1 VPDRQL
7 WTGAN
12 RLAPRFLLVDLALAA
27 LSIYL
32 SYLLTGEILASS
44 ESAVSVAAAYT
55 VAATHG
61 ASVAVRRVA
70 PVAAVIVLIATATV
84 YTVVLDLP
92 VFMLGPAVLF
102 VAYGVGGRLSRR
114 PAAILL
120 AVVELALV
128 VLLWQG
134 PSFPGLAST
143 VQFAGL
149 IAGAWLLGVLAR
161 RWQTMAAENAQRAQE
176 LEEARTELAA
186 SAVTAE
192 RLRIAREIH
201 DVVAHSMSV
210 IAMHAGAA
218 RLAVGTDPKSERA
231 ALDVIEHSSRGALGE
246 MRRLVALLRDEDA
259 RNTTRDP
266 APGLADLHT
275 LVANVVATGVTV
287 DVRAEG
293 DLDAVPT
300 GVSLAGYRVI
310 QEAVTNVVRHAG
322 QTRARLVVEAR
333 PEELVIQVQN
343 DAPSGPPR
351 QALPAGGKHGAIGMR
366 ERVELYGGT
375 LFAGPTSDGGWTVE
389 ARLPYAVAER

>member
-1 VPDRQL
+1 M
-7 WTGAN
+7 
-12 RLAPRFLLVDLALAA
+12 DLALAA
-27 LSIYL
+27 LSVYVG
-32 SYLLTGEILASS
+32 YLLTSEILASS
-44 ESAVSVAAAYT
+44 ESAASVAAAYT
-55 VAATHG
+55 VATIHA

-102 VAYGVGGRLSRR
+102 VAYGVGGRLSQR

-120 AVVELALV
+120 AVVELTLI

-134 PSFPGLAST
+134 PSFPGWPST
-143 VQFAGL
+143 VQFVGL
-149 IAGAWLLGVLAR
+149 VAGAWLLGVLAR
-161 RWQTMAAENAQRAQE
+161 RWQTMAAENAQRATE

-218 RLAVGTDPKSERA
+218 RLAVGTDADSERA

-259 RNTTRDP
+259 RDATRDP
-266 APGLADLHT
+266 APGLAELHT

-293 DLDAVPT
+293 DLDAVPA

-322 QTRARLVVEAR
+322 QPALVWWWK
-333 PEELVIQVQN
+333 
-343 DAPSGPPR
+343 PSQRNWSSRSKTMPPPVHR
-351 QALPAGGKHGAIGMR
+351 
-366 ERVELYGGT
+366 
-375 LFAGPTSDGGWTVE
+375 DGGYPPAASTVPSACGSGLSSTADVVRWTDG
-389 ARLPYAVAER
+389 

>member
-7 WTGAN
+7 WTGGN

-27 LSIYL
+27 LSVYVG
-32 SYLLTGEILASS
+32 YLLTSEILASS
-44 ESAVSVAAAYT
+44 GSAASVAAAYT
-55 VAATHG
+55 VATIHA

-102 VAYGVGGRLSRR
+102 VAYGVGGRLSQR

-120 AVVELALV
+120 AVVELALI

-134 PSFPGLAST
+134 PSFPGWPST
-143 VQFAGL
+143 VQFVGL
-149 IAGAWLLGVLAR
+149 VAGAWLLGVLAR
-161 RWQTMAAENAQRAQE
+161 RWQTMAAENAQRARE

-218 RLAVGTDPKSERA
+218 RLAVGTDADSERA

-259 RNTTRDP
+259 RDAARDP
-266 APGLADLHT
+266 APGLAELHT
-275 LVANVVATGVTV
+275 LVANIVATGVTV

-293 DLDAVPT
+293 DLDAVPA

-322 QTRARLVVEAR
+322 QTRARLVVEAL
-333 PEELVIQVQN
+333 PEELVVQVQN
-343 DAPSGPPR
+343 DAPSGLPR
-351 QALPAGGKHGAIGMR
+351 RALPAGGKHGAIGMR

-375 LFAGPTSDGGWTVE
+375 LFAGPTADGGWTVE
-389 ARLPYAVAER
+389 ARLPYAAG